1 MSYAPMLVSLLFTA
15 AEPDWL
21 NDYDKAIERACKE
34 KKDLVIVFQKDKE
47 LDDVLRDDDVKKKLG
62 KFICL
67 KIPTTYKHEGKP
79 LMEHAA
85 LADMLG
91 KPGLMIVSYHDEK
104 LPNYGFVISA
114 HPIIKSRYRWAPDY
128 GVEQVK
134 IILEL
139 PAIASVSQR
148 SMIYAVSVHPERPQS
163 IHSEVHP
170 AFLRHAEKHSQR
182 QASMQRQHH
191 ANLGA
196 VMNALQSQVSTP
208 VGGASEVVAESWGR
222 VVGGEN
228 VLEAA
233 FSCIDAWRGS
243 AGHWGSVSRQHR
255 YYGYDI
261 ARGANGTWYATG
273 IFAR

>member
-1 MSYAPMLVSLLFTA
+1 MSYAPLLSLLLAA
-15 AEPDWL
+15 AEPEWL
-21 NDYDKAIERACKE
+21 TDYDKAVDRACKD
-34 KKDLVIVFQKDKE
+34 KKDLIIVFQKDKE
-47 LDDVLRDDDVKKKLG
+47 LDDVMNDADVKKKLD
-62 KFICL
+62 KFVCL
-67 KIPTTYKHEGKP
+67 KIPTTYKREGKP

-85 LADMLG
+85 LADMQQ
-91 KPGLMIVSYHDEK
+91 KPGLMIVSYHDDK
-104 LPNYGFVISA
+104 LPNHGFIISA
-114 HPIIKSRYRWAPDY
+114 HPIRKSRYRWAPDY
-128 GVEQVK
+128 GVAQVK
-134 IILEL
+134 IILDL

-163 IHSEVHP
+163 VQSEVHP

-196 VMNALQSQVSTP
+196 VMNALQSQVATP

-233 FSCIDAWRGS
+233 FSCVDAWRGS
-243 AGHWGSVSRQHR
+243 SGHWGAVSRQHR
-255 YYGYDI
+255 YFGYDI
-261 ARGANGTWYATG
+261 AKGANGTWYATG